1 MGAVVNSVVV
11 IITSI
16 LGIFVGKMIPESLSQ
31 KVMQGIGLVILT
43 LGISGAI
50 QGKNTIVLI
59 LSMITG
65 IAIGEG
71 IDIDKRI
78 NHAVEKLNNRFN
90 KSESDNGIAQGFL
103 AATMLFC
110 IGSLAIIGSLES
122 GINNDH
128 SLLYTKSVIDGIA
141 AFLLSSTFGVG
152 VAFSTVPL
160 FIYQGS
166 MTLFAQYLAP
176 LLSTAVVLE
185 MSTVGSVLLIGMG
198 LNLLEITDI
207 KLMNF
212 VPAIFLPILF
222 LQFL

>member
-31 KVMQGIGLVILT
+31 KVMQGIGLIILT